1 MNLGNAEHRQ
11 RLRNGVRVRLQ
22 GRHGISGRERVEF
35 TLADRLKNV
44 LEFRRRDFFKSV
56 RKRACKYGNILRVRS
71 ERLAEV
77 VVISISRLIDLV
89 GSDQI
94 ICIFVFVEKF
104 ERTCQINAGHI
115 VLPRVGV
122 MVIEVIA
129 QIKDVIGGDNAFTR
143 EHVNPIGQR
152 SCFG

>member
-1 MNLGNAEHRQ
+1 
-11 RLRNGVRVRLQ
+11 RVRLQ

-35 TLADRLKNV
+35 ALADRLKNV
-44 LEFRRRDFFKSV
+44 LEFRRRDFSKSV
-56 RKRACKYGNILRVRS
+56 RKRARKYGNILRVRS

-115 VLPRVGV
+115 VLPRVGDRKSTRLNSSHEWISYAV
-122 MVIEVIA
+122 FCL
-129 QIKDVIGGDNAFTR
+129 QKKDMR
-143 EHVNPIGQR
+143 QE
-152 SCFG
+152 S